1 MIQKSFFQK
10 HHKRLVTEATL
21 RAALW
26 GLLVGSCASFLAAAV
41 AWYFDFGGVLLTV
54 AAGLGLGL
62 VTGVVLY
69 FAKFKPSV
77 EELAYRVDR
86 LGLEERMITMLQM
99 QHDDSEMARLQREN
113 AQQHLCDVE
122 DKKLRMRLPKI
133 VTTFAVV
140 ALVMAVGMNAV
151 VALAESNILPPGA
164 EIFDPEDPMAQ
175 YLEITYMA
183 GEGGEI
189 EGETNQLLLPGED
202 GLPVV
207 AIPED
212 GWIFAGWDD
221 GAKNPER
228 QEKNVTSG
236 ALYTATF
243 QPIGEEGDPGEGES
257 QPGQQG
263 NSGNEGDQAQDIPAG
278 GDANTNTDNAG
289 QAGSEGS
296 GQGSD
301 SSDEGGSKGEGQ
313 EGGEGKGD
321 GKGEGAGGKWEDAN
335 KFLDG
340 EQYYKEHLDYY
351 YELAKQIFEENGE
364 IPPELIEFFENYFNG
379 I

>member
-10 HHKRLVTEATL
+10 HHKRLATEATL

-26 GLLVGSCASFLAAAV
+26 GLLIGSCASFLAAAA
-41 AWYFDFGGVLLTV
+41 AWYFEFGGILFTV
-54 AAGLGLGL
+54 AVGLGLGL
-62 VTGVVLY
+62 VAALVLY

-86 LGLEERMITMLQM
+86 LGLEERMVTMLQM
-99 QHDDSEMARLQREN
+99 QQDDSVMARLQREN
-113 AQQHLCDVE
+113 AQQHLSDVE

-133 VTTFAVV
+133 VTTLAVV
-140 ALVMAVGMNAV
+140 ALVMAVGMNTV
-151 VALAESNILPPGA
+151 VALAESNILPPGS
-164 EIFDPEDPMAQ
+164 EVLNPEDPMAQ

-189 EGETNQLLLPGED
+189 DGETNQLLLPGED
-202 GLPVV
+202 ALPVV

-212 GWIFAGWDD
+212 GWIFVGWDD

-228 QEKNVTSG
+228 QDKNVTSG

-243 QPIGEEGDPGEGES
+243 QEIGDEGE
-257 QPGQQG
+257 PGDDSSSDG
-263 NSGNEGDQAQDIPAG
+263 NGNGSNEGDQADDLPAG
-278 GDANTNTDNAG
+278 GDSDANTDNGGEAG
-289 QAGSEGS
+289 NKGS

-301 SSDEGGSKGEGQ
+301 SSDQGGSQGEGQ
-313 EGGEGKGD
+313 EQGEGKGD

-351 YELAKQIFEENGE
+351 YELAKEIFEENGE

>member
-10 HHKRLVTEATL
+10 HHKRLATEATL

-26 GLLVGSCASFLAAAV
+26 GLLIGSCASFLAAAA
-41 AWYFDFGGVLLTV
+41 AWYFEFGGILFTV
-54 AAGLGLGL
+54 AVGLGLGL
-62 VTGVVLY
+62 VTAVVLY

-86 LGLEERMITMLQM
+86 LGLEERMVTMLQM
-99 QHDDSEMARLQREN
+99 QQDDSVMARLQREN
-113 AQQHLCDVE
+113 AQQHLSDVE

-133 VTTFAVV
+133 VTTLAVV
-140 ALVMAVGMNAV
+140 ALVMAVGMNTV
-151 VALAESNILPPGA
+151 VALAESNILPPGS
-164 EIFDPEDPMAQ
+164 EVLNPEDPMAQ

-202 GLPVV
+202 ALPVV

-212 GWIFAGWDD
+212 GWIFVGWDD

-228 QEKNVTSG
+228 QDKNVTSG

-243 QPIGEEGDPGEGES
+243 QEIGDEGE
-257 QPGQQG
+257 PGDDGSSDG
-263 NSGNEGDQAQDIPAG
+263 NGNGSNEGDQADDLPAG
-278 GDANTNTDNAG
+278 GDSDANTDNGGEAG
-289 QAGSEGS
+289 NKGS

-301 SSDEGGSKGEGQ
+301 SSDQGGSQGEGQ
-313 EGGEGKGD
+313 EQGEGKGD

-351 YELAKQIFEENGE
+351 YELAKEIFEENGE

>member
-10 HHKRLVTEATL
+10 HHKRLATEATL

-26 GLLVGSCASFLAAAV
+26 GLLVGSCASFLAAAA
-41 AWYFDFGGVLLTV
+41 AWYFEFGGILFTV
-54 AAGLGLGL
+54 AVGLGLGL
-62 VTGVVLY
+62 VTAVVLY

-99 QHDDSEMARLQREN
+99 QQDDSVMAKLQREN
-113 AQQHLCDVE
+113 AQQHLSDVE

-133 VTTFAVV
+133 VTTLAVV
-140 ALVMAVGMNAV
+140 ALVMAVGMNTV
-151 VALAESNILPPGA
+151 VALAESNILPPGS
-164 EIFDPEDPMAQ
+164 EVLNPEDPMAQ

-202 GLPVV
+202 ALPVV

-212 GWIFAGWDD
+212 GWIFVGWDD

-228 QEKNVTSG
+228 QDKNVTSG

-243 QPIGEEGDPGEGES
+243 QEIGDEGE
-257 QPGQQG
+257 PGDDSSSDG
-263 NSGNEGDQAQDIPAG
+263 NGNGSNEGDQADDLPAG
-278 GDANTNTDNAG
+278 GDSDANTDNGGEAG
-289 QAGSEGS
+289 NKGS

-301 SSDEGGSKGEGQ
+301 SSDQGGSQGEGQ
-313 EGGEGKGD
+313 EQGEGKGD

-340 EQYYKEHLDYY
+340 QQYYKEHLDYY
-351 YELAKQIFEENGE
+351 YELAKEIFEENGE

>member
-10 HHKRLVTEATL
+10 HHKRLVTEAIL
-21 RAALW
+21 RAALC
-26 GLLVGSCASFLAAAV
+26 GLLVGSCASFLAALA
-41 AWYFDFGGVLLTV
+41 AWYYDFGGILFTV
-54 AAGLGLGL
+54 AVGLGFGL
-62 VTGVVLY
+62 VTAVVLY

-86 LGLEERMITMLQM
+86 LGLEERMITMLQL
-99 QHDDSEMARLQREN
+99 QQDDSVMARLQREN
-113 AQQHLCDVE
+113 AQEHLKDVE
-122 DKKLRMRLPKI
+122 DRKLRMRLPK
-133 VTTFAVV
+133 VVSTLAVV
-140 ALVMAVGMNAV
+140 ALVLAVGMNAV
-151 VALAESNILPPGA
+151 VALAEGDILPPGA
-164 EIFDPEDPMAQ
+164 EVLNPEDPMAE

-202 GLPVV
+202 ALPVV
-207 AIPED
+207 AVAED
-212 GWIFAGWDD
+212 GWVFVGWDD

-228 QEKNVTSG
+228 QDKNVTSG

-243 QPIGEEGDPGEGES
+243 EEIGEDGDADGES
-257 QPGQQG
+257 EPGQDG

-278 GDANTNTDNAG
+278 GDSNTNTDNAG
-289 QAGSEGS
+289 EAGNQGS

-301 SSDEGGSKGEGQ
+301 ASNQGGSQGEGQ
-313 EGGEGKGD
+313 EQGEGKGD
-321 GKGEGAGGKWEDAN
+321 GKGEGAGGKWDDAN
-335 KFLDG
+335 KFIDG
-340 EQYYKEHLDYY
+340 KQYYREQLDYY

-364 IPPELIEFFENYFNG
+364 IPPELREFFENYFDG